1 MKKLRLKINGEQ
13 VKAVLIETDQL
24 QQWKNE
30 ISAEV
35 LEAVKSDLKKGLVA
49 DERLSEKKI
58 SDILKRERAIQNT
71 QFILKAYRKIKQGCE
86 KAILDRYQRVENYK
100 ESWKWFDSLM
110 RNKDP
115 DEFINELRNSSDRT
129 ADIIQTI
136 DLIFDEYWQ
145 YCQRGDAT
153 NQRRYDVVFSLYIAD
168 EPLTMQSLAEAYK
181 VSRVTI
187 YNDKNKAV
195 EELAERIFTTKI

>member
-24 QQWKNE
+24 QRWKNE

-49 DERLSEKKI
+49 DEQLSEKKI

-86 KAILDRYQRVENYK
+86 KAIL
-100 ESWKWFDSLM
+100 
-110 RNKDP
+110 
-115 DEFINELRNSSDRT
+115 
-129 ADIIQTI
+129 
-136 DLIFDEYWQ
+136 
-145 YCQRGDAT
+145 
-153 NQRRYDVVFSLYIAD
+153 
-168 EPLTMQSLAEAYK
+168 
-181 VSRVTI
+181 
-187 YNDKNKAV
+187 
-195 EELAERIFTTKI
+195 

>member
-1 MKKLRLKINGEQ
+1 M
-13 VKAVLIETDQL
+13 
-24 QQWKNE
+24 
-30 ISAEV
+30 
-35 LEAVKSDLKKGLVA
+35 KKGLVA
-49 DERLSEKKI
+49 DEQLSEKKI
-58 SDILKRERAIQNT
+58 SDILKRDRAIQNT
-71 QFILKAYRKIKQGCE
+71 QFILKGYRKIKQGCE
-86 KAILDRYQRVENYK
+86 KAILDRYQRAENYK

-115 DEFINELRNSSDRT
+115 DEFINELKSSSDRT
-129 ADIIQTI
+129 ADIIHTI

-168 EPLTMQSLAEAYK
+168 ELLTMQSLAEAYK

>member
-49 DERLSEKKI
+49 DEQLSEKKI

-71 QFILKAYRKIKQGCE
+71 QFILKGYRKIKQGCE
-86 KAILDRYQRVENYK
+86 KAILDRYQRAENYK

-115 DEFINELRNSSDRT
+115 DEFINELKSSSDRT
-129 ADIIQTI
+129 ADIIHTI
-136 DLIFDEYWQ
+136 DLIVISHFI
-145 YCQRGDAT
+145 T
-153 NQRRYDVVFSLYIAD
+153 NRSFNFHA
-168 EPLTMQSLAEAYK
+168 K
-181 VSRVTI
+181 
-187 YNDKNKAV
+187 
-195 EELAERIFTTKI
+195 